1 MPSFKQ
7 TTIPSKLLV
16 GLLLIKNKTIMTT
29 STTVTENKH
38 LNLVML
44 IHEWKAERKF
54 NNFT

>member
-1 MPSFKQ
+1 
-7 TTIPSKLLV
+7 
-16 GLLLIKNKTIMTT
+16 MTT